1 MIGGCRKRYDV
12 TAMTIA
18 SPSAE
23 IHKLNEKEFDAFKP
37 LRGSLAALV
46 GDEKEWY
53 ADRRGNVI
61 GVLILD
67 RIDKDWSYVVLGRDQ
82 HGKFRTIDAQVSFET
97 QEDARDRLITEL
109 RRTSRTGKKTFRQ

>member
-1 MIGGCRKRYDV
+1 MT
-12 TAMTIA
+12 TA
-18 SPSAE
+18 SLSAE
-23 IHKLNEKEFDAFKP
+23 VQKLNEKEFDAFKP

-61 GVLILD
+61 GVIILD

-82 HGKFRTIDAQVSFET
+82 HGKFRTINAEVSFESQ
-97 QEDARDRLITEL
+97 QEARDRLLAEL